1 MSGPCGRCWRIGRWR
16 RTRADRLGARRRAV
30 GTRAVFGEGP
40 APEQAARS
48 PADAARPAAGGRA
61 VTRLRAIQ
69 VLADREAVLAGHG
82 VGLAVRGVMTSV
94 VGRTGRT
101 ARARRAGVARPA
113 AGGETTKRARI
124 GLAGRRGAVLARIGA
139 APLAAAVAPRP
150 GRTAGKQA
158 GGPLSAARRQT
169 GVTAMTGL
177 RAIVPAAEMATGQ
190 AGLAATG
197 TTGQAGLLAP
207 VAMAMTGRLMLGA
220 TGMTALPGRAVPGTT
235 VRPGLVGTATID
247 PRGPAARTST
257 SGRTGRAPVGLRAR
271 QVASQLRV
279 AREAPPTAATTD
291 RATAARAAPPIAV
304 TTGRSTA
311 EIRPIAVPTTADAAM
326 TGPVTAVH
334 GRLPTGAMTGL
345 VTAARVARP
354 TAAAAALVT
363 ADPVMTGLVTAARVV
378 RPTVGMT
385 GPATARV
392 ARPTVGMTGPATAR
406 VAPLTVAIPALVTAD
421 PAMTGPAAARAARPT
436 GVMTG
441 LVTAARAARPSAA
454 TAALVTAG
462 PAMTGP
468 ATPDAATPAAVHR
481 HGADPGVAQVLAGA
495 LTLDTVRR
503 EPRRPAG
510 SPIAATTPTSG
521 SMFRSRSQRTSLI
534 LRPGLSCGP
543 CPAISPRW

>member
-207 VAMAMTGRLMLGA
+207 AAMAMTGRLMLGA

-291 RATAARAAPPIAV
+291 RATAARAAPPTAV

-311 EIRPIAVPTTADAAM
+311 EIPPIAVPTTADAAM

-334 GRLPTGAMTGL
+334 GRLPTGATTGL
-345 VTAARVARP
+345 VTAARVAP
-354 TAAAAALVT
+354 PSAATAALVT
-363 ADPVMTGLVTAARVV
+363 ADPA
-378 RPTVGMT
+378 MT
-385 GPATARV
+385 GPVTA
-392 ARPTVGMTGPATAR
+392 AR

-421 PAMTGPAAARAARPT
+421 RAMTGPAAPRVARPT
-436 GVMTG
+436 VVMTG
-441 LVTAARAARPSAA
+441 PVTVARVVRP
-454 TAALVTAG
+454 TVG
-462 PAMTGP
+462 MTGP

-481 HGADPGVAQVLAGA
+481 LGADPGVAQVLAGA

-543 CPAISPRW
+543 CPAISPRR

>member
-16 RTRADRLGARRRAV
+16 RTRADRLGAHRRAI

-207 VAMAMTGRLMLGA
+207 AAMAMTGRLMLGA

-291 RATAARAAPPIAV
+291 RATAARAAPPTAV

-311 EIRPIAVPTTADAAM
+311 EIPPIAVPTTADAAM
-326 TGPVTAVH
+326 TGPVTA
-334 GRLPTGAMTGL
+334 
-345 VTAARVARP
+345 ARVARP
-354 TAAAAALVT
+354 TAAAAALAT
-363 ADPVMTGLVTAARVV
+363 ADRA
-378 RPTVGMT
+378 MT
-385 GPATARV
+385 GPAAPRV

-454 TAALVTAG
+454 TAALVIAG

-495 LTLDTVRR
+495 LTRDTVRR

-543 CPAISPRW
+543 CPAISPRR

>member
-1 MSGPCGRCWRIGRWR
+1 MIGPCGRCWRIGRWR
-16 RTRADRLGARRRAV
+16 RTRADRLGAHRRAV

-113 AGGETTKRARI
+113 AGGETAKRARI
-124 GLAGRRGAVLARIGA
+124 GRAGRRGAVLARIGA

-197 TTGQAGLLAP
+197 T
-207 VAMAMTGRLMLGA
+207 TGRLMLGA

-291 RATAARAAPPIAV
+291 RATAARAAPPTAV

-311 EIRPIAVPTTADAAM
+311 EIPPIAVPTTADAAM

-334 GRLPTGAMTGL
+334 GRLPTGAMTGP
-345 VTAARVARP
+345 VTAARVAP
-354 TAAAAALVT
+354 PSA
-363 ADPVMTGLVTAARVV
+363 
-378 RPTVGMT
+378 
-385 GPATARV
+385 ATA
-392 ARPTVGMTGPATAR
+392 
-406 VAPLTVAIPALVTAD
+406 ALVTAD
-421 PAMTGPAAARAARPT
+421 PAMTGPAAARVVRPT
-436 GVMTG
+436 VGM
-441 LVTAARAARPSAA
+441 
-454 TAALVTAG
+454 
-462 PAMTGP
+462 
-468 ATPDAATPAAVHR
+468 
-481 HGADPGVAQVLAGA
+481 
-495 LTLDTVRR
+495 
-503 EPRRPAG
+503 
-510 SPIAATTPTSG
+510 
-521 SMFRSRSQRTSLI
+521 
-534 LRPGLSCGP
+534 
-543 CPAISPRW
+543 